1 MQRSDDIFKLLKE
14 EGVEA
19 ARKMRR
25 GLIVQP
31 GAIGDC
37 ILTLPL
43 VGFMKDNLGLGAVD
57 ILGHVEYVGI
67 LPGRSRAD
75 GIRSIDSV
83 DLHRLFVES
92 KTFDLPDG
100 DPLINAFSDYAWI
113 VTFLGEPNGNFE
125 QNLIFTANCSHS
137 AAVATLSMK
146 PPEEFSGHI
155 SDFHIEQFAA
165 ESGMSLEPRR
175 TKHDDILIRATEADA
190 ELGRELLE
198 EGGVGF
204 AQETTVIQPGSG
216 GLEKCWHMDNFL
228 ALAEELGRHGME
240 IVFLLGPAE
249 SDRYSKETLERIAAS
264 ARVVTDL
271 SLTQVLGL
279 LTCVDS
285 FVGNDSGITHL
296 AAALGTKTIAVF
308 GPTNPGMYGP
318 IGPSVRVLTSPE
330 TGFTTELS
338 AELQQQIRE
347 ALTYDGNSRAR
358 KDGV

>member
-1 MQRSDDIFKLLKE
+1 MQRSDDIFKLLME

-19 ARKMRR
+19 ARKMQR

-57 ILGHVEYVGI
+57 ILGHAEYVGI

-83 DLHRLFVES
+83 DLHRLFAES

-100 DPLINAFSDYAWI
+100 DPLISAFADYVWI
-113 VTFLGEPNGNFE
+113 VTFLGEPNSSFE

-137 AAVATLSMK
+137 AAVVALAMK
-146 PPEEFSGHI
+146 PPQEFSGHI
-155 SDFHIEQFAA
+155 SDFHIEQFVA

-175 TKHDDILIRATEADA
+175 TECGDTLISATEADA
-190 ELGRELLE
+190 ESGRELLK
-198 EGGVGF
+198 
-204 AQETTVIQPGSG
+204 ETGIAFPEKAVVIQPGSG
-216 GLEKCWHMDNFL
+216 GLKKCWFLDNFL
-228 ALAEELGRHGME
+228 ALADELARRSRE
-240 IVFLLGPAE
+240 VIFLLGPAE
-249 SDRYSKETLERIAAS
+249 SERYSQATLARIADS
-264 ARVVTDL
+264 AVCLTDL

-308 GPTNPGMYGP
+308 GPTDPGTYGP
-318 IGPSVRVLTSPE
+318 IGPSARVFTSPK
-330 TGFTTELS
+330 TDFTTELS
-338 AELQQQIRE
+338 PELQEQILE
-347 ALTYDGNSRAR
+347 ALTYDGKSR
-358 KDGV
+358 G